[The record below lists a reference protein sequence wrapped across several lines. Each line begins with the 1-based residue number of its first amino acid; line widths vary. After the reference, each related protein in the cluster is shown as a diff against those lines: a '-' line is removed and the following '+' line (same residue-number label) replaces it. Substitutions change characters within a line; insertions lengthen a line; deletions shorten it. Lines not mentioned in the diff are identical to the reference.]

1 MQQPNLICSE
11 LTFYDCRCV
20 WSFLSATPTNQKC
33 RITVI
38 GQGHLRNGRDVA
50 HGLLVG
56 RNSGGS
62 AFANEGASKLTP
74 ALVK

>member
-1 MQQPNLICSE
+1 LP
-11 LTFYDCRCV
+11 T
-20 WSFLSATPTNQKC
+20 TPTNQKC

-38 GQGHLRNGRDVA
+38 GQGHLRNGRVVA
-50 HGLLVG
+50 HGLLVE